1 MAALLAIARREV
13 DDELDDEFEE
23 VREYDKNK
31 NDDDIEDLILWK
43 EIKRQVRILREDM
56 DGTSSEGQDDEDTF
70 RAKAIQLE
78 C

>member
-1 MAALLAIARREV
+1 
-13 DDELDDEFEE
+13 LDDEFEE
-23 VREYDKNK
+23 VEEYDGNK

-43 EIKRQVRILREDM
+43 EMKRQVRILREDM